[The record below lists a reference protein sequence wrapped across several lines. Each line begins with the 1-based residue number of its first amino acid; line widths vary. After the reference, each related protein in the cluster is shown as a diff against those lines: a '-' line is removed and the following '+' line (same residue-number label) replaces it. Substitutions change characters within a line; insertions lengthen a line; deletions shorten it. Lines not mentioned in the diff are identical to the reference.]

1 MSVLMHILPTCWT
14 LSLLLLL
21 SGSYFSIRA
30 QSLCTTLTR
39 IVDDAENGFASLITE
54 RERNQQS
61 ADDTELVLFGYSDM
75 KIREGEWECS
85 VFGSGDRNYAAF
97 ECNGY
102 PTENESASTVFR
114 ELSAGATTCFASHPP
129 VQLKDRILLPL
140 DPHFQFDV

>member
-1 MSVLMHILPTCWT
+1 MHILPTCWT

-129 VQLKDRILLPL
+129 VQLN
-140 DPHFQFDV
+140 PHFQFDV

>member
-1 MSVLMHILPTCWT
+1 MHILPTCWT

-97 ECNGY
+97 
-102 PTENESASTVFR
+102 
-114 ELSAGATTCFASHPP
+114 
-129 VQLKDRILLPL
+129 
-140 DPHFQFDV
+140 